1 MGEYKY
7 FKVTQEGPIAT
18 MTFCRPER
26 MNTLGYDQWLEI
38 QAIQDE
44 IGENPD
50 IRVLIIN
57 AEGPHFCA
65 GIDLKELQSFDSRTV
80 ISKITRIQK
89 TYTRFQEMNAV
100 VIAAINGVCIG
111 AGLEMI
117 LAADIRL
124 ASADARFSIPEARFG
139 LAPDMG
145 GTQLLPRLVGPGQ
158 AKRLILACDEIDAQ
172 EALQIGLI
180 EIVENDYDSLQ
191 RRAQKLA
198 QKIINNPPWGIR
210 FGKKAINAAAD
221 SSVAGGLLLEQIQ
234 SAFCCG
240 TEDQNEAVA
249 AFFEKRK
256 PNFQDK

>member
-1 MGEYKY
+1 MSEYKY
-7 FKVTQEGPIAT
+7 YKVNVEGPIAT
-18 MTFCRPER
+18 LTFNRPER
-26 MNTLGYDQWLEI
+26 MNTLGYEQWMEI
-38 QAIQDE
+38 QQIQDE
-44 IGENPD
+44 LGDNPE

-65 GIDLKELQSFDSRTV
+65 GIDLKELKSFDSKTV
-80 ISKITRIQK
+80 ISKLTKIQR
-89 TYTRFQEMNAV
+89 TYTRFQEMNAI
-100 VIAAINGVCIG
+100 VIAAVNGVCYG
-111 AGLEMI
+111 AGFEMI
-117 LAADIRL
+117 LGADIRL

-158 AKRLILACDEIDAQ
+158 AKRLILACDEIDAK
-172 EALQIGLI
+172 EAQQIGLV
-180 EIVENDYDSLQ
+180 EIVEEDYESLQ
-191 RRAQKLA
+191 KRAKKLA
-198 QKIINNPPWGIR
+198 EKIINNPPWGVR

-221 SSVAGGLLLEQIQ
+221 SSIAGGLLLEQIQ

-256 PNFQDK
+256 PKFQDK